1 MMRLDVYSAAVY
13 SDCQQPP
20 TPNRR
25 RPWGLLMGMRL
36 PGYTQHDVS
45 DWPKTWRVGLQDG
58 DWIKARR
65 GSKRLEAEGPG
76 E

>member
-1 MMRLDVYSAAVY
+1 
-13 SDCQQPP
+13 
-20 TPNRR
+20 
-25 RPWGLLMGMRL
+25 MGMRL
-36 PGYTQHDVS
+36 PGYTQQDVS